1 MKNPQQIRATRI
13 IAALAVIYPNEAKH
27 PDHLL
32 THALSDLR
40 HLADWHGL
48 SFGEADS
55 RAYRIYLEEKSQ

>member
-1 MKNPQQIRATRI
+1 MKNPQQIKANRI
-13 IAALAVIYPNEAKH
+13 IAALAVIYPDEAKR

-48 SFGEADS
+48 SFSDADS
-55 RAYRIYLEEKSQ
+55 LAYRIYLGEKAH